1 MLTPDSVFIDTS
13 VFIAENYFAP
23 GNRIHTLQRLAEEG
37 KINLVMSEI
46 TIQEVRK
53 HIISQVRDSW
63 KQFDKVCKVFRNC
76 EDIDKWR
83 KSTNDKKESEH
94 YLSMLDDFLKTPNLK
109 ILDYS
114 YCSDT
119 AEVFTAYFERKKP
132 FGEGMKKHEFPDAFV
147 LSALEKYATEAKQSI
162 IVLSDDPDMLGYES
176 KTLSCQNCGEYVSK
190 KLKEGVALSALNE
203 KLSEEKANLEKEI
216 QKKAANY
223 LDDFR
228 IYLTCLRL
236 MDVEDHNVENV
247 EVDLN
252 VNDYEVIG
260 IYDECIDVELHPE
273 IAFTVN
279 VDYVD
284 YDYAQYDREDGVWYG
299 TENRVYEVNGSA
311 EVRLVLRF
319 YYQPE
324 DGMEPEL
331 EIEDLDLAA
340 LMDVIE

>member
-1 MLTPDSVFIDTS
+1 MPTPDTIFIDTS

-37 KINLVMSEI
+37 KINLVLSEI
-46 TIQEVRK
+46 TIQEVSK
-53 HIISQVRDSW
+53 HIISQVRDAW
-63 KQFDKVCKVFRNC
+63 KQFDKVCKVFRNRQ
-76 EDIDKWR
+76 EIDKWR
-83 KSTNDKKESEH
+83 KNTNDKKECEH
-94 YLSMLDDFLKTPNLK
+94 YLSQLDGFLKTPNLTV
-109 ILDYS
+109 LDYS
-114 YCSDT
+114 YCTDS
-119 AEVFTAYFERKKP
+119 AKVFKAYFESKKP
-132 FGEGMKKHEFPDAFV
+132 FGEGKKKDEFPDAFV
-147 LSALEKYATEAKQSI
+147 LAALEKYAAETKKSV
-162 IVLSDDPDMLGYES
+162 IVLSEDSDMACYES
-176 KTLSCQNCGEYVSK
+176 ETLTCQSCGEYVSR
-190 KLKEGVALSALNE
+190 KLKEGVVLLALEE
-203 KLSEEKANLEKEI
+203 KLKYEQANLEKEI
-216 QKKAANY
+216 QKQAANY

-236 MDVEDHNVENV
+236 MDVEDHNIKNV

-260 IYDECIDVELHPE
+260 IYDECIDVELKPE
-273 IAFTVN
+273 VAFTVN

-319 YYQPE
+319 YYQTGE
-324 DGMEPEL
+324 DMQPEL
-331 EIEDLDLAA
+331 EIEDLDLEA

>member
-1 MLTPDSVFIDTS
+1 MPTPDTVFIDTS

-37 KINLVMSEI
+37 KINLVLSEI

-53 HIISQVRDSW
+53 HIISQVRDAW
-63 KQFDKVCKVFRNC
+63 KQFDKVCKVFRNLQ
-76 EDIDKWR
+76 EIDKWR
-83 KSTNDKKESEH
+83 KSTNDKKECEH
-94 YLSMLDDFLKTPNLK
+94 YLSQLDGFLKTPNLK
-109 ILDYS
+109 VLDYT
-114 YCSDT
+114 YCTDT
-119 AEVFTAYFERKKP
+119 AKVFKAYFESKKP
-132 FGEGMKKHEFPDAFV
+132 FGEGKKKEEFPDAFV
-147 LSALEKYATEAKQSI
+147 LTALEKYAAETKQSVV
-162 IVLSDDPDMLGYES
+162 VLSEDSDMACYES
-176 KTLSCQNCGEYVSK
+176 KTLSCQSCGEYVSQ
-190 KLKEGVALSALNE
+190 KLKEGVVLQALDERL
-203 KLSEEKANLEKEI
+203 KEERANLEQEI
-216 QKKAANY
+216 QKQAANY

-252 VNDYEVIG
+252 VNDYDVIG

-299 TENRVYEVNGSA
+299 TENRVYEVNGST

-319 YYQPE
+319 YYQTE
-324 DGMEPEL
+324 DDMQPEL
-331 EIEDLDLAA
+331 EIEDLDLAT

>member
-1 MLTPDSVFIDTS
+1 MLTPDTVFIDTS

-23 GNRIHTLQRLAEEG
+23 GNRIHTLRRLAEEG

-94 YLSMLDDFLKTPNLK
+94 YLSRLDDFLKTPNLK

-132 FGEGMKKHEFPDAFV
+132 FGEGKKKDEFPDAFV
-147 LSALEKYATEAKQSI
+147 LIALEKYAAETKQNV
-162 IVLSDDPDMLGYES
+162 IVLTEDSDMAGYES
-176 KTLSCQNCGEYVSK
+176 KTLSCQDCGEYVSQ
-190 KLKEGVALSALNE
+190 KLKEGVALQALDE
-203 KLSEEKANLEKEI
+203 KLKEERDNLEKEI
-216 QKKAANY
+216 QKQAADY

-228 IYLTCLRL
+228 IYLSCLRL
-236 MDVEDHNVENV
+236 MDVEYHNVENV
-247 EVDLN
+247 EVHLD
-252 VNDYEVIG
+252 VNNYEVLG
-260 IYDECIDVELHPE
+260 ITDEYIELELHPE
-273 IAFTVN
+273 VVFTVN

-284 YDYAQYDREDGVWYG
+284 YDYAYYDREDGKWYG
-299 TENRVYEVNGSA
+299 LENKIYEVNGA
-311 EVRLVLRF
+311 TEVRLVLLF
-319 YYQPE
+319 YYQA
-324 DGMEPEL
+324 DDDMTTDI